1 MGGPVGVSRLAVSQ
15 RMRLSA
21 FHPRLVTSWFHPKNP
36 LGGNRKGHGD
46 RGDAYHLTRSRE
58 GGRNQS
64 GQPRNF
70 SSANPMESIW
80 RLKALFFFFG
90 GGLLYSLPETNSFAP
105 KKGWLEYI
113 LLSYWVSAY
122 FQVLLLLVSERVTFF
137 DFKIV
142 IEHHSHQTI
151 SCFQYP
157 WASTTIKIMVDPIP
171 MIRTLR

>member
-1 MGGPVGVSRLAVSQ
+1 
-15 RMRLSA
+15 MRLGA
-21 FHPRLVTSWFHPKNP
+21 FHPRLGFIVVSPIKIHW
-36 LGGNRKGHGD
+36 GGNRKGHGD

-64 GQPRNF
+64 GQSRNF

-80 RLKALFFFFG
+80 RLKALFFFG
-90 GGLLYSLPETNSFAP
+90 GGLLYTLPETNSFAP

-122 FQVLLLLVSERVTFF
+122 FQVLLLLVSERVTFS

-151 SCFQYP
+151 SCFQYLFE
-157 WASTTIKIMVDPIP
+157 SIH
-171 MIRTLR
+171 